1 MKEGNWFMTVFIWAY
16 LLMKRKFS
24 QIPGIVE
31 LPVFLT
37 QSMSKK
43 WFKKLI
49 KKYIEDVQRSEM
61 PYIWV
66 KKSNQILMLVW
77 VTQMMQVKDLINEA
91 QVSKPRNRLNRI
103 TVGWTMHS
111 YHFSFHNQLKEMY
124 FMFIFKRHK

>member
-91 QVSKPRNRLNRI
+91 QESKPRNRIDKI
-103 TVGWTMHS
+103 TAGWTMHS